1 MAESTAGTGR
11 YYCNH
16 CDEKVSKTLYFAHKK
31 LYYNHTTE
39 EWIKSVDCHQEDQ
52 PDGDDI
58 DFTFSDSDSGMCSI
72 YCKYIDYS
80 NFIT

>member
-1 MAESTAGTGR
+1 MAESIGTGR

-31 LYYNHTTE
+31 L
-39 EWIKSVDCHQEDQ
+39 ILLKSADYHQEDQ

-58 DFTFSDSDSGMCSI
+58 FLIQTVVCVVSI
-72 YCKYIDYS
+72 
-80 NFIT
+80 